1 MEGGWESG
9 GSALPSESDEDNKA
23 SRQAGAQCI
32 QASGIKAW
40 LIRRLRLTFTFTD
53 QDRGKPQYNQIRMES
68 GDIAEDF
75 T

>member
-40 LIRRLRLTFTFTD
+40 LID
-53 QDRGKPQYNQIRMES
+53 HGGIEGKMIRN
-68 GDIAEDF
+68 
-75 T
+75 